1 MSEATDRRHM
11 ALALALAE
19 RGRYTTRPNPRVGC
33 VIAHGDAVVGEGW
46 HERAG
51 GPHAEVM
58 ALAAAGERARGATCY
73 VTLEPCAH
81 HGRTPPCVDALVAA
95 GVARVVAAIGDPF
108 PDVAGRGLARLADAG
123 IAVEVGLMA
132 AEARE
137 SNVGFLSRF
146 ERGRPWLRLKI
157 AMSLDGR
164 VALASGESRWITGPD
179 ARADNMRWRARS
191 GAILTGIG
199 TVLADDPQL
208 TVRLDDDTPFVPPLR
223 VVLDTRLRIPAT
235 ARVLDTAA
243 PTLVIG
249 EPESIA
255 SRRDLAGP
263 RLMSCPHHA
272 TGLGLAVVLAELAA
286 RGIDEVHVEAGPRLA
301 GAFVAAGLVD
311 ELLLYVNPG
320 LIGDTGKP
328 LVDLPPLASLA
339 ERPRFRLLDAIPVGD
354 DLRLRLRPVG

>member
-1 MSEATDRRHM
+1 MSGAIDRRHM
-11 ALALALAE
+11 ARALELAE

-33 VIAHGDAVVGEGW
+33 VLAHGERVVGEGW

-51 GPHAEVM
+51 GPHAEVV
-58 ALAAAGERARGATCY
+58 ALAAAGEAARGATAY

-81 HGRTPPCVDALVAA
+81 HGRTPPCVDALIAA
-95 GVARVVAAIGDPF
+95 GVARVVVAIGDPF
-108 PDVAGRGLARLADAG
+108 PDVAGRGLARLAEAG
-123 IAVEVGLMA
+123 IATEVGLMA

-137 SNVGFLSRF
+137 SNLGFLSRF
-146 ERGRPWLRLKI
+146 ERGRPWLRIKL

-164 VALASGESRWITGPD
+164 IALANGESQWITGPA

-199 TVLADDPQL
+199 TVLADDPHL

-223 VVLDTRLRIPAT
+223 VVLDTHLRIPAT
-235 ARVLDTAA
+235 ARVLDQAA

-255 SRRDLAGP
+255 TRRDLAGP

-286 RGIDEVHVEAGPRLA
+286 RGVDEVHVEAGPRLA

-311 ELLLYVNPG
+311 ELLLYVNPS
-320 LIGDTGKP
+320 LIGDTGRP
-328 LVDLPPLASLA
+328 LVELPPLSSLA
-339 ERPRFRLLDAIPVGD
+339 ERARFRLLETQTIGE
-354 DLRLRLRPVG
+354 DLRLCLRPA